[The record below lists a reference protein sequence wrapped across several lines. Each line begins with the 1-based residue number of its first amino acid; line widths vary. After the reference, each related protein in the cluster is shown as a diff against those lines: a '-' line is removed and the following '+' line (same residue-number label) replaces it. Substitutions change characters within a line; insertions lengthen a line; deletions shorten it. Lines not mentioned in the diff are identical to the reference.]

1 MATAHL
7 ISTEGSDRATGYS
20 MSAKLVRRED
30 RLFIGWLD
38 AAPTHGD
45 PARIMFGARD
55 AATGAAV
62 REFPLGE
69 GVDNHC
75 GPAFALDRDGRLHAI
90 IGTHHGP
97 FLYRYAD
104 NPESPA
110 GWSEPVALG
119 PRDTY
124 PSLVVD
130 ASGTLHLAHREA
142 GDRWQLWYRRK
153 RAGHPWEEAQSLAI
167 SPVPGYNHYMH
178 SLTVAPDGAL
188 HLTFQFYYSDGGSAA
203 DGYARAVVYLRS
215 EDGGD
220 VWLGESGRPVTTSV
234 TIETMEAFYRRP
246 HDAHPSLHDL
256 RAGNHIVDA
265 RGRPW
270 MFLTLPDAKS
280 GSLWTRDD
288 DAWRTID
295 LEPMLSPLNLAR
307 GRATSLAADAE
318 GRMHLLFATDPD
330 GIETQWYDAR
340 HELFH
345 LALSPEGEKLSLA
358 RLTEREATSAW
369 LPALEPWSWAT
380 TPADRADGPW
390 YLYTRGENAG
400 GIGGDNASAVKTRV
414 YLDRLDVDGGG

>member
-1 MATAHL
+1 
-7 ISTEGSDRATGYS
+7 

-30 RLFIGWLD
+30 RLYIGWLD
-38 AAPTHGD
+38 AAATHGA

-62 REFPLGE
+62 CEFPLGE

-75 GPAFALDRDGRLHAI
+75 GPALALDGDGRLHAI
-90 IGTHHGP
+90 IGAHSGE
-97 FLYRYAD
+97 FLYRHAD
-104 NPESPA
+104 EPESA
-110 GWSEPVALG
+110 EAWSEPVALG

-130 ASGTLHLAHREA
+130 DGGTLHLTHREA

-153 RAGHPWEEAQSLAI
+153 RVGRAWEQARGIAI
-167 SPVPGYNHYMH
+167 SPVSGYNHYMH

-188 HLTFQFYYSDGGSAA
+188 HLIFQFYYSDSGSAA
-203 DGYARAVVYLRS
+203 DGYARAIVYLRS

-220 VWLGESGRPVTTSV
+220 VWLSESGRPATTPVTV
-234 TIETMEAFYRRP
+234 DTMEAFYQRP
-246 HDAHPSLHDL
+246 HGAHPSLHDL
-256 RAGNHIVDA
+256 RAGNHVLDGL
-265 RGRPW
+265 GRPW

-288 DAWRTID
+288 SWRKID

-307 GRATSLAADAE
+307 GRATSLAADVE
-318 GRMHLLFATDPD
+318 GRLHLLFATDPH
-330 GIETQWYDAR
+330 GGETQWYDAR

-345 LALSPEGEKLSLA
+345 LTLTRDGEKLSLA
-358 RLTEREATSAW
+358 RLTKHEDTAAW

-380 TPADRADGPW
+380 SRAEHAGAPW
-390 YLYTRGENAG
+390 YMYTRGENAG

-414 YLDRLDVDGGG
+414 YLDRLRATDGP